1 MPSIQDIM
9 DFTYPRKPP
18 PSRPVPRDLVPE
30 GMSVKVQSP
39 PLYGTQPPPPANDLE
54 RMIRHRDRLITE
66 RKPPE
71 NPFYVKDE
79 LLPGR
84 PGNLKVG
91 GGIDSL
97 DYKGAADDRSADAL
111 WKDSGVLNSYYNNLS
126 KKGMSE
132 DEIAEVLK
140 SLAEDQKKA
149 RAQLY
154 AKPVEITVEDN

>member
-1 MPSIQDIM
+1 MPNIRDLIEAIGPVKP
-9 DFTYPRKPP
+9 PRKP
-18 PSRPVPRDLVPE
+18 PRDLVPE
-30 GMSVKVQSP
+30 GVPVKVQTP
-39 PLYGTQPPPPANDLE
+39 PLYGTQPSPPANDIE
-54 RMIRHRDRLITE
+54 RMIRHRDRLIAE

-97 DYKGAADDRSADAL
+97 EYKGAADDRSAQAL
-111 WKDSGVLNSYYNNLS
+111 WQDSGVLSSYYNNLS

-132 DEIAEVLK
+132 DEIAEVIK

-154 AKPVEITVEDN
+154 ARPVEIKVEDN